1 MLRRIAGLLEMMGQF
16 LSTCVG
22 VKGRTCWRKT
32 MMRATNMLRWP
43 ILTEFILRLHLYI
56 YSGNLRYCFVP
67 CCTPEWFDDRGRLEI
82 GLRFEKICLMFEQR
96 DVVVFLVV
104 EMILCLETFE
114 VLYKHLLVGI
124 YITEPES
131 ILQYPA
137 GCFVTYICNHSLQ
150 SYQHLHLSTLYCHIV
165 ACQCRMMCCGISS

>member
-1 MLRRIAGLLEMMGQF
+1 MQTQNKGWHWLMSRQIAGLLEMMGHF

-22 VKGRTCWRKT
+22 AKGRTCWRKT

-43 ILTEFILRLHLYI
+43 KLTGFIFRLHLYI
-56 YSGNLRYCFVP
+56 YSGNLRYCFAP
-67 CCTPEWFDDRGRLEI
+67 YCTPEWFDYRGRLEM

-96 DVVVFLVV
+96 DVVFLVV

-137 GCFVTYICNHSLQ
+137 GCFVTYICNHLLQ
-150 SYQHLHLSTLYCHIV
+150 SSINIYV
-165 ACQCRMMCCGISS
+165 CQQDFFAL